1 MTTATTSSRLARLK
15 AAYGQTEDRQS
26 TSNLPSNTRMFAFWN
41 MKAGQRAVI
50 RFIADKNP
58 DNVLGFMIE
67 KLTHV
72 LTVNGE
78 KKTVPCRSMYG
89 EACPICS
96 LAQKYYSAK
105 DEVNGKKY
113 YKKRQY
119 LSQVL
124 VIEDPLPADQTTG
137 QTNAGQV
144 RTLAINYQIRN
155 LIKEAFANVDEPL
168 EHDPDDI
175 QNGYD
180 FVIKKTEQ
188 GGYAS
193 YVVGTKF
200 MSKPRALTEAE
211 IVAVTEGAVDLSTL
225 LPRDMGAE
233 KVQSMLDADL
243 AGESYDGGFSAPTP
257 APTRPAPAAAA
268 PSQTPA
274 ATIGGGDD
282 DDDMEEMLAII
293 RSRRGSQ

>member
-1 MTTATTSSRLARLK
+1 MTTNTTSRLARLK
-15 AAYGQTEDRQS
+15 AAYGQPEDRQ
-26 TSNLPSNTRMFAFWN
+26 PREFASNTKMFPFWN
-41 MKAGQRAVI
+41 MKVGQRAVV

-58 DNVLGFMIE
+58 DNILGFMVE

-89 EACPICS
+89 EACPICELS
-96 LAQKYYSAK
+96 QKFYKAK
-105 DEVNGKKY
+105 DDVNGKKY

-119 LSQVL
+119 LAQVL
-124 VIEDPLPADQTTG
+124 VVEDPLPADQQTG
-137 QTNAGQV
+137 QTNVGQV

-155 LIKEAFANVDEPL
+155 LINEAFANVDEPL

-175 QNGYD
+175 ENGYD

-200 MSKPRALTEAE
+200 MSRPRALTETE

-225 LPRDMGAE
+225 LPRDIGAE
-233 KVQSMLDADL
+233 KVQAMLDADVSGD
-243 AGESYDGGFSAPTP
+243 AFDNNDSTP
-257 APTRPAPAAAA
+257 PTRVSAAAPATSPAAPAAA
-268 PSQTPA
+268 PA
-274 ATIGGGDD
+274 IPAGDVED
-282 DDDMEEMLAII
+282 DEDMNQMLAMI
-293 RSRRGSQ
+293 RQRRGG